1 MEISYLVLKPHI
13 SVLEK
18 NLRALQDQVERHGSL
33 EASAIRSEVAGKIAQ
48 LEALKAS
55 AAAVAIGGE
64 DFTGAFRDLKISYRL
79 AYRRFKKLISNEAR
93 IKKFHERRI
102 HVSTFAA

>member
-1 MEISYLVLKPHI
+1 MEISYLVLKPHMTL
-13 SVLEK
+13 LEA
-18 NLRALQDQVERHGSL
+18 NLKELIDEAGKHGSM
-33 EASAIRSEVAGKIAQ
+33 EASAVRSEVANMHSQ

-55 AAAVAIGGE
+55 ASAAAINGD
-64 DFTGAFRDLKISYRL
+64 DFAGAFRSLKISYRL

-93 IKKFHERRI
+93 IRKFQERRL